1 MAEWAQARRDAKTS
15 PVQLDVKSLLKD
27 AMKDGFDH
35 HMAGAFAPCLQVFS
49 AEQAG
54 FPTFH
59 PFATDFRLGPW
70 LPCLMTSQASSH
82 LCGPLTTSRPR
93 WVTVS
98 ESNQVVL

>member
-35 HMAGAFAPCLQVFS
+35 HMAAAFAPCLRFFS
-49 AEQAG
+49 VEQAG
-54 FPTFH
+54 FHTCH

-70 LPCLMTSQASSH
+70 LLCLMTSQVSSH
-82 LCGPLTTSRPR
+82 LCEPLTTSKPR

>member
-49 AEQAG
+49 VEQAG

-59 PFATDFRLGPW
+59 I
-70 LPCLMTSQASSH
+70 H
-82 LCGPLTTSRPR
+82 LPLTSG
-93 WVTVS
+93 
-98 ESNQVVL
+98 LGHGCHA